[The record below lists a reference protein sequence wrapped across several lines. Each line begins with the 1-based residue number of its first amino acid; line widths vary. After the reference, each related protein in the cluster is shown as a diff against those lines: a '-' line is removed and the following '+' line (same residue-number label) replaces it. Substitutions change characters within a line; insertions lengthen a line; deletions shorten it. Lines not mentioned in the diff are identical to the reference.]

1 MQTRKLGYS
10 DLHLTKVGLGT
21 WAIGGGGWAYGW
33 GPQDDAESMAAIR
46 RALDLGINWIDT
58 AAVYGLGHS
67 EEIIGRALAGRR
79 DEVIIATKCGLVWDE
94 GSTTPYG
101 RLKAESARREAEASL
116 RRLNPSINSGHR
128 VEVIDLYQIHWP
140 NPDEDIE
147 EAWGVIADLIGEGK
161 VRYGGVSNFS
171 VEQLKRVQAIHPVA
185 SLQPPYSMLRRGIEE
200 ELLAYCAANDI
211 GVIAYSPMQAGLLTG
226 KFTRERVASLPDD
239 DWRKRNSHFQ
249 EPELSA
255 NLALVEKLRPIAER
269 NGRTV
274 AQLAIAW
281 VLRRPLRPFDGAQ
294 DRLRSG
300 QAEVTAAIVGAR
312 RPSQIEET
320 APAGDWVLSAEDIA
334 EIDALLAEREQAL
347 I

>member
-1 MQTRKLGYS
+1 MQTRKLGYT

-101 RLKAESARREAEASL
+101 RLKAESVRREAEASL
-116 RRLNPSINSGHR
+116 RRLE

-140 NPDEDIE
+140 DPDADIE
-147 EAWGVIADLIGEGK
+147 EAWGVIADLIREGK

-200 ELLAYCAANDI
+200 DLLPYCAANDI

-226 KFTRERVASLPDD
+226 KFTKERVANLPDD
-239 DWRKRNSHFQ
+239 DWRKRNSRFQ
-249 EPELSA
+249 EPDLSA
-255 NLALVEKLRPIAER
+255 NLAFVEKLRPITER
-269 NGRTV
+269 NGSDGGHC
-274 AQLAIAW
+274 
-281 VLRRPLRPFDGAQ
+281 RRAAPLPHRGDGSGGRLGAFGRGHCR
-294 DRLRSG
+294 DRRAPG
-300 QAEVTAAIVGAR
+300 GAR
-312 RPSQIEET
+312 TGADIG
-320 APAGDWVLSAEDIA
+320 PADRDFE
-334 EIDALLAEREQAL
+334 AERAPTPANYMEY
-347 I
+347 